1 MFISVL
7 VQQNKCQFKAITR
20 KQMLRKNTNTQKQR
34 KKQTNNINRDSDDD
48 DDDDDDDRN
57 NVTLKGEVAVH
68 VSKAYE

>member
-48 DDDDDDDRN
+48 DDDDRN